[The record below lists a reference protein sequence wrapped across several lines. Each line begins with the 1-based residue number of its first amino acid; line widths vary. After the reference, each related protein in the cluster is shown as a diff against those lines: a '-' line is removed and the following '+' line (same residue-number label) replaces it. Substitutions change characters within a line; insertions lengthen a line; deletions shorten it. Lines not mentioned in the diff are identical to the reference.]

1 MRLSILVSFAA
12 LGAVPALAAAPT
24 PPGAGWHRP
33 DPAQFAARHAEMEA
47 RRSADIALLLGLR
60 PDQKPA
66 LDGFLAAA
74 MPHGMHHGPDD
85 RGHGPDG
92 APPPQDEGTLAAL
105 DHMSQH
111 IDARDA
117 EAKQRIA
124 ATKRFYTSLT
134 TDQQQRFDALAHLIH
149 GGFGHHGMGEH
160 GGGHG
165 GARGGAHG
173 GGQGGGHGEGRPPM
187 PPTN

>member
-1 MRLSILVSFAA
+1 MRLAILVSFAAA
-12 LGAVPALAAAPT
+12 LGAVPALAAAPAP

-33 DPAQFAARHAEMEA
+33 DPAQFAAHRAEMEA
-47 RRSADIALLLGLR
+47 KRSADIALLLGLR

-66 LDGFLAAA
+66 LDSFLAAA
-74 MPHGMHHGPDD
+74 MPHGPHHDQGPD
-85 RGHGPDG
+85 RGPGHGPDG
-92 APPPQDEGTLAAL
+92 APPPQDEGTVAAL

-134 TDQQQRFDALAHLIH
+134 ADQQQRFDAMMHLM
-149 GGFGHHGMGEH
+149 HGMGGH
-160 GGGHG
+160 RGMGGHG
-165 GARGGAHG
+165 D
-173 GGQGGGHGEGRPPM
+173 GQGEGRPPM
-187 PPTN
+187 PPMH